1 MQPNHAPAQAPAV
14 FPHVRASN
22 LNRRTF
28 NLPADF
34 EGERNLVIL
43 AFQREQ
49 QAVVDTWTATI
60 RELLARNPD
69 VRFYELPT
77 ISRGNPLFR
86 AWLDGAMRGGIPD
99 RQSREQTITLY
110 LDKLAF
116 RQALD
121 LRHEDTIYV
130 LLVDRAGH
138 ISWRAEGE
146 YSTLLAAELELV
158 LARGAQLDP
167 VPSAPEQSAVAG
179 DLQ

>member
-1 MQPNHAPAQAPAV
+1 MQPNHAPAHAQAV
-14 FPHVRASN
+14 FPPIRAHN

-49 QAVVDTWTATI
+49 QAVVDTWTAAI
-60 RELLARNPD
+60 RELLARYPD
-69 VRFYELPT
+69 LRFYELPT

-130 LLVDRAGH
+130 LLVDRGGH
-138 ISWRAEGE
+138 IFWRAEGE
-146 YSTLLAAELELV
+146 YSAQLVAELER
-158 LARGAQLDP
+158 ALD
-167 VPSAPEQSAVAG
+167 SRRST
-179 DLQ
+179 